1 MDENKR
7 EMILNGRMSRILLKL
22 AFPIMLNNLIQT
34 VYNITD
40 TYFVSLLG
48 DTEVAATG
56 FVWNLIF
63 LVISLGLGLSV
74 AGRSMISQYV
84 GAYNEEEARHTEAQL
99 FSFLSVLGLAFSM
112 LFYFLAPSILKLM
125 GAEGELYQYS
135 LTYMRI
141 IMLGMPFSYLYFAF
155 SSAKNARG
163 DMVTPMI
170 IGLVSVVINIALDPI
185 CILDWGFGWGVAGAA
200 IATTFSRS
208 IIAIAVIVGVSM
220 GKFGM
225 KISLKD
231 LAFDKGVIGKILK
244 IGIPASLGQATAAI
258 GFTIMMV
265 MVKSFGELTLAAYVI
280 GSRVNSLVL
289 MPLMGIGWGLTTIA
303 GQNLGAGNIDR
314 VKSGFR
320 WSIGYSMIFA
330 IIGGTIM
337 AFFTEG
343 IMEIFSDNPVVIEQ
357 GTFFLYMIILALPL
371 MGIFQSMIGLYQGTG
386 HTKFSSIMMIGRLWI
401 LRIPM
406 IIIMKNYTDFG
417 EKSVWYAIILS
428 NIVIC
433 TVGLIGYLQGFWK
446 KKTV

>member
-1 MDENKR
+1 MDEKKR
-7 EMILNGRMSRILLKL
+7 DMILNGKLGTIIIKL

-40 TYFVSLLG
+40 TYFVSQLG

-63 LVISLGLGLSV
+63 LVISVGMGLSV

-84 GAYNEEEARHTEAQL
+84 GAHDEESARHTEAQL
-99 FSFLSVLGLAFSM
+99 FSFLSLLGMAVSLI
-112 LFYFLAPSILKLM
+112 FYIIAPFIIKLM
-125 GAEGELYQYS
+125 GAEGDLYTYS

-163 DMVTPMI
+163 DMVTPML
-170 IGLVSVVINIALDPI
+170 IGAVSVVLNIALDPV
-185 CILDWGFGWGVAGAA
+185 CIFDWGFGWGVAGAA
-200 IATTFSRS
+200 IATTFARS
-208 IIAIAVIVGVSM
+208 IIAIAVIIGISM

-225 KISLKD
+225 KLSLSD
-231 LAFDKGVIGKILK
+231 LRFDKIVIGKILK
-244 IGIPASLGQATAAI
+244 LGIPASVGQATAAI

-280 GSRVNSLVL
+280 GSRVNSVVL

-303 GQNLGAGNIDR
+303 GQNLGAGNINR
-314 VKSGFR
+314 VKSAFK

-330 IIGGTIM
+330 VVGGVLM
-337 AFFTEG
+337 ALTTEG
-343 IMEIFSDNPVVIEQ
+343 IMEIFSDNPIVIEQ

-386 HTKFSSIMMIGRLWI
+386 HTKFSSIMMIGRLWV

-406 IIIMKNYTDFG
+406 ILVMKNFTNFG
-417 EKSVWYAIILS
+417 ERSVWYAIILS

>member
-1 MDENKR
+1 MDEKKR
-7 EMILNGRMSRILLKL
+7 DMILNGKLGTIIIKL

-40 TYFVSLLG
+40 TYFVSQLG

-63 LVISLGLGLSV
+63 LVISIGMGLSV

-84 GAYNEEEARHTEAQL
+84 GAHDEESARHTEAQL
-99 FSFLSVLGLAFSM
+99 FSFLSLLGMAVSII
-112 LFYFLAPSILKLM
+112 FYIIAPFIIKLM
-125 GAEGELYQYS
+125 GAEGDLYTYS
-135 LTYMRI
+135 LVYMRI

-170 IGLVSVVINIALDPI
+170 IGAVSVVINVALDPV
-185 CILDWGFGWGVAGAA
+185 CIFDWGFGWGVAGAA
-200 IATTFSRS
+200 IATTFARS
-208 IIAIAVIVGVSM
+208 IIAIAVIIGVSM

-225 KISLKD
+225 KLSISD
-231 LAFDKGVIGKILK
+231 LRFDKIIIGKILK
-244 IGIPASLGQATAAI
+244 LGIPASVGQATAAI

-280 GSRVNSLVL
+280 GSRVNSVVL

-303 GQNLGAGNIDR
+303 GQNLGAGNINR
-314 VKSGFR
+314 VKSAFK

-330 IIGGTIM
+330 VVGGVIM
-337 AFFTEG
+337 ALTTEG
-343 IMEIFSDNPVVIEQ
+343 IMEIFSDNPIVIEQ

-406 IIIMKNYTDFG
+406 IVIMKNFTDFG
-417 EKSVWYAIILS
+417 ERSVWYAIILS

>member
-1 MDENKR
+1 MDDKKR
-7 EMILNGRMSRILLKL
+7 DMILNGKMSRIIIKL
-22 AFPIMLNNLIQT
+22 AFPLMLNNLIQT

-40 TYFVSLLG
+40 TYFVSQLG

-84 GAYNEEEARHTEAQL
+84 GAHDEEQARHTEAQL
-99 FSFLSVLGLAFSM
+99 FSFLSVLGLAFSL
-112 LFYFLAPSILKLM
+112 LFYILAPWILKLM
-125 GAEGELYQYS
+125 GADGELYKYS
-135 LTYMRI
+135 LSYMRI

-155 SSAKNARG
+155 SSVKNARG
-163 DMVTPMI
+163 DMVTPMVI
-170 IGLVSVVINIALDPI
+170 SAISVALNIALDPI
-185 CILDWGFGWGVAGAA
+185 CIFDWGFGWGVAGAA

-208 IIAIAVIVGVSM
+208 VVAIIVIVGVSM

-225 KISLKD
+225 KLKRRD
-231 LAFDKGVIGKILK
+231 FAFDKSIIGRILK
-244 IGIPASLGQATAAI
+244 IGVPASLGQATAAI

-280 GSRVNSLVL
+280 GSRVNSVVL

-303 GQNLGAGNIDR
+303 GQNLGAGNLER

-320 WSIGYSMIFA
+320 WSISYSMIFA
-330 IIGGTIM
+330 VIGGAIM
-337 AFFTEG
+337 ALTTEG
-343 IMEIFSDNPVVIEQ
+343 IMEIFSDNPVVIDQ

-371 MGIFQSMIGLYQGTG
+371 MGIFQSLIGLYQGTG
-386 HTKFSSIMMIGRLWI
+386 HTKFSSVMMIGRLWV

-406 IIIMKNYTDFG
+406 ILLMKNFTGFA
-417 EKSVWYAIILS
+417 ERSVWYAIILS

-433 TVGLIGYLQGFWK
+433 AVGLVGYWHGFWK

>member
-1 MDENKR
+1 MDEKKR
-7 EMILNGRMSRILLKL
+7 DMILNGKLGSIIIKL

-40 TYFVSLLG
+40 TYFVSQLG

-63 LVISLGLGLSV
+63 LVISVGMGLSV

-84 GAYNEEEARHTEAQL
+84 GAHDEESARHTEAQL
-99 FSFLSVLGLAFSM
+99 FSFLSLLGMAVSLI
-112 LFYFLAPSILKLM
+112 FYIIAPFIIKLM
-125 GAEGELYQYS
+125 GAEGDLYTYS

-163 DMVTPMI
+163 DMVTPML
-170 IGLVSVVINIALDPI
+170 IGAVSVVLNIALDPV
-185 CILDWGFGWGVAGAA
+185 CIFDWGFGWGVAGAA
-200 IATTFSRS
+200 IATTFARS
-208 IIAIAVIVGVSM
+208 IIAIAVIIGISM

-225 KISLKD
+225 KLSLSD
-231 LAFDKGVIGKILK
+231 LRFDKIVIGKILK
-244 IGIPASLGQATAAI
+244 LGIPASVGQATAAI

-280 GSRVNSLVL
+280 GSRVNSVVL

-303 GQNLGAGNIDR
+303 GQNLGAGNINR
-314 VKSGFR
+314 VKSAFK

-330 IIGGTIM
+330 VVGGVLM
-337 AFFTEG
+337 ALTTEG
-343 IMEIFSDNPVVIEQ
+343 IMEIFSDNPIVIEQ

-386 HTKFSSIMMIGRLWI
+386 HTKFSSIMMIGRLWV

-406 IIIMKNYTDFG
+406 ILVMKNFTNFG
-417 EKSVWYAIILS
+417 ERSVWYAIILS

>member
-1 MDENKR
+1 MDEKKR
-7 EMILNGRMSRILLKL
+7 EMILHGRMGSIIIKL

-40 TYFVSLLG
+40 TYFVSKLG

-63 LVISLGLGLSV
+63 LVISLGMGLSV

-84 GAYNEEEARHTEAQL
+84 GAHDEQSARHTEAQM
-99 FSFLSVLGLAFSM
+99 FSFLSVLGLVIS
-112 LFYFLAPSILKLM
+112 LIFYILAPFIIRLM
-125 GAEGELYQYS
+125 GADGELYEYS
-135 LTYMRI
+135 LVYMRI

-155 SSAKNARG
+155 SSARNARG
-163 DMVTPMI
+163 DMVTPMVI
-170 IGLVSVVINIALDPI
+170 SAVSVVLNIILDPI
-185 CILDWGFGWGVAGAA
+185 CIYDWGFGWGVAGAA
-200 IATTFSRS
+200 IATTFARS
-208 IIAIAVIVGVSM
+208 VIAIAVIVGIYI
-220 GKFGM
+220 GKLGI
-225 KISLKD
+225 KPSLRD
-231 LAFDKGVIGKILK
+231 LRFDKTIIGKIMKL
-244 IGIPASLGQATAAI
+244 GVPASLGQATAAI

-280 GSRVNSLVL
+280 GSRVNSVVL

-303 GQNLGAGNIDR
+303 GQNLGAGNIER
-314 VKSGFR
+314 VKGAFK

-330 IIGGTIM
+330 VAGGAIM
-337 AFFTEG
+337 ALTTEG

-386 HTKFSSIMMIGRLWI
+386 HTKFSSLMMIGRLWV

-406 IIIMKNYTDFG
+406 ILIMKNYTNF
-417 EKSVWYAIILS
+417 EERSVWYAIILS
-428 NIVIC
+428 NVVIC
-433 TVGLIGYLQGFWK
+433 TVGFIGYLQGFWK
-446 KKTV
+446 KKNV